1 MLNDPK
7 NVIIVSLQ
15 KDIKEISLLA
25 ESVDYNIINNF
36 VQIRKKPVASSYI
49 GSGKLNEIRKFIE
62 ESHIQIDLA
71 VFNGNLKPSQW
82 FYLEKELKIEVI
94 DRIRLILTIFRD
106 RAKRKEAKLQVKL
119 AELEYEK
126 PYVKELIHRARSGEH
141 PGLMAGGEYQVDDYY
156 EMIKKQMKL
165 IKQNLKKIEHDRE
178 TQRQH
183 RYISGYY
190 LISLAG
196 YTNAGK
202 SSLLQILT
210 EQQVIIEDR
219 LFSTLSTLTRKMK
232 HQQVPILITDTVG
245 FIQSLP
251 AWIINA
257 FHSTLEEIQFSDLV
271 LLVLDGSESIAIFQQ
286 KLQTSLKELS
296 DLKVTSPIIIV
307 VNKIDL
313 IEEEKLAKKFSFLKN
328 HFQFSDDF
336 IAVISVKNKQGIENL
351 IELIYKKLPNLI
363 SIKMELPN
371 TRDVQSFISWLH
383 DKTNVIKSSYEEN
396 IYIHLECNQKLYKKI
411 ISMCMKNKGQIIK
424 D

>member
-1 MLNDPK
+1 MVHDQK
-7 NVIIVSLQ
+7 NVIVVSLQ
-15 KDIKEISLLA
+15 KDTKEISLLI
-25 ESVDYNIINNF
+25 ESLEYSIIEKF
-36 VQIRKKPVASSYI
+36 VQIRKKPDSSSYI
-49 GSGKLNEIRKFIE
+49 GLGKLSEIKKFIE
-62 ESHIQIDLA
+62 ESSCQIDIA

-94 DRIRLILTIFRD
+94 DRIRLILNIFKD

-156 EMIKKQMKL
+156 EMIKKQMRL
-165 IKQNLKKIEHDRE
+165 VKQNLKKIQHDRE
-178 TQRQH
+178 IQRQH
-183 RYISGYY
+183 RYVSGYY

-210 EQQVIIEDR
+210 EEQVTIEDR

-232 HQQVPILITDTVG
+232 DQQIPILITDTVG

-257 FHSTLEEIQFSDLV
+257 FHSTLEEIQYSDLV
-271 LLVLDGSESIAIFQQ
+271 LLVIDGSESLSIFQQ
-286 KLQTSLKELS
+286 KLETSLQELS

-313 IEEEKLAKKFSFLKN
+313 VEENQLENKISFLKN
-328 HFQFSDDF
+328 HFQFSGNV
-336 IAVISVKNKQGIENL
+336 IAVISVKNKQGIMEL
-351 IELIYKKLPNLI
+351 IEMVYCKLPNLI
-363 SIKMELPN
+363 SIEMKLPN
-371 TRDVQSFISWLH
+371 SNEVQSFISWLH
-383 DKTNVIKSSYEEN
+383 DKTNIIKSTYKDD
-396 IYIHLECNQKLYKKI
+396 IYIHIECNQKLYSKI
-411 ISMCMKNKGQIIK
+411 ISMCIKNHGNIIK
-424 D
+424 N